1 MNIITSVILVLV
13 SAVFSA
19 FGQIAFKLSSKKIRI
34 RNLLRNKFLFAGLFL
49 YGFGTILF
57 IISLRGGEL
66 TVLYPFV
73 ATSYIWT
80 IFLANHYLK
89 EKITKNKIIGI
100 LLIILGLILIF

>member
-1 MNIITSVILVLV
+1 MNIITSVILVLI

-19 FGQIAFKLSSKKIRI
+19 FGQIAFKLSSKKSM
-34 RNLLRNKFLFAGLFL
+34 RNIFKNKFLFAGLFL

-57 IISLRGGEL
+57 ILSLRGGEL
-66 TVLYPFV
+66 TVLYPLV

-89 EKITKNKIIGI
+89 EKITRNKIIGI